1 MQQLSVI
8 FIGTGGFGVPTLN
21 ILASDQRFNIPFV
34 ITGQDKSSGRGLKTN
49 FSPVKNAAIANKLI
63 VRQPKS
69 INELKQD
76 LIQAKPDYFLV
87 VAYGEIIKKDILD
100 IALFGSVNIHASLL
114 PKYRGASPIQEA
126 ILHNDS
132 ETGITWIKMNEK
144 MDAGEAIKQI
154 TFKIESEDTYETLSN
169 ALSDL
174 AAKNTAQI
182 LIKFSQ
188 NKKSLKQNED
198 RTSYCRKI
206 KRQDG
211 FIDVYKQNAEEITR
225 KIRAYTPW
233 PGCWIFLNGKRLK
246 IIQATI
252 GEQKISS
259 GEIRILDKK
268 TLGLGT
274 VKGTLLPLKVQP
286 ESKREMSIEEF
297 LRGQR
302 IKQGK

>member
-21 ILASDQRFNIPFV
+21 VLASDQRFNIPFV

-63 VRQPKS
+63 VQQPKS
-69 INELKQD
+69 LNELKQD
-76 LIQAKPDYFLV
+76 FIQTKPDYFLV
-87 VAYGEIIKKDILD
+87 IAYGEIIKKDILN
-100 IALFGSVNIHASLL
+100 IPSIVAVNIHASLL

-126 ILHNDS
+126 ILHGDQK
-132 ETGITWIKMNEK
+132 TGITWIKMNEK

-246 IIQATI
+246 IIQAEI

>member
-8 FIGTGGFGVPTLN
+8 FIGTGGFGGSILN
-21 ILASDQRFNIPFV
+21 ALASDQRFKIPFV

-63 VRQPKS
+63 VQQPKS
-69 INELKQD
+69 INELKQE

-87 VAYGEIIKKDILD
+87 VAYGEIIKKDILE
-100 IALFGSVNIHASLL
+100 IPLLGSVNIHASLL

-126 ILHNDS
+126 ILHGDS

-144 MDAGEAIKQI
+144 MDAGDVIKQI
-154 TFKIESEDTYETLSN
+154 TFEIESRDTYETLSEK
-169 ALSDL
+169 LSDL
-174 AAKNTAQI
+174 AAKNTEEI
-182 LIKFSQ
+182 LIEFSQ

-198 RTSYCRKI
+198 KACYCRKI

-211 FIDVYKQNAEEITR
+211 FIDLHKENAEKIMR

-233 PGCWIFLNGKRLK
+233 PGCFMHLNGKRLK
-246 IIQATI
+246 IIQAEI

-297 LRGQR
+297 LRGQ
-302 IKQGK
+302 IKNFN